1 MNGRTTRLAG
11 PVALALGLTVGVASV
26 SACGDDDAT
35 TTTTTTT
42 TTEGDAAAEGAAEPV
57 IDPGDGGDYR
67 PEIDP
72 AAFVAA
78 IDNPYLPL
86 IPGSRWV
93 YEGTDGGETERIEVE
108 VTNDRREVMGVSTT
122 VVRDTVY
129 VDGELAEDTFDW
141 FAQDRDGDVWYMG
154 EDTREYEN
162 GEVSS
167 TEGSWEAGVD
177 GALPGIIMQAQ
188 PTVDDAYR
196 QEYYAGEAE
205 DLAQVT
211 ALDASESVPFGDF
224 DNLLV
229 IKEWNP
235 FEPEVTEDKYFAPG
249 VGTVLEVKTAGGEGR
264 VELLEFTPAPAQ
276 G

>member
-1 MNGRTTRLAG
+1 MIHHASG
-11 PVALALGLTVGVASV
+11 PARAIAVALGLTVGVASV
-26 SACGDDDAT
+26 AACGDDDT
-35 TTTTTTT
+35 TAST
-42 TTEGDAAAEGAAEPV
+42 GDTSAEPAAQPV
-57 IDPGDGGDYR
+57 IDPGDGGNYR

-72 AAFVAA
+72 ADFVAA
-78 IDNPYLPL
+78 IDNPYLPFV
-86 IPGSRWV
+86 PGSRWV
-93 YEGTDGGETERIEVE
+93 YEGTDDGETERIEVE
-108 VTNDRREVMGVSTT
+108 VTTDSREVMGVTTT
-122 VVRDTVY
+122 VVRDIVY

-141 FAQDRDGDVWYMG
+141 YAQDRDGNVWYMG
-154 EDTREYEN
+154 EDTKEYEN
-162 GEVSS
+162 GQVTS

-188 PTVDDAYR
+188 PAVGDAYR

-205 DLAQVT
+205 DLAEVT

-229 IKEWNP
+229 INEWNP
-235 FEPEVTEDKYFAPG
+235 LEPEVTEDKYFAPG

-264 VELLEFTPAPAQ
+264 IELIEFTPAAGQ